1 MATDRM
7 KGMIAKFQNGYNV
20 HVTVV
25 EAKRKCESKY
35 VTGNV
40 GMKFH
45 LTMQLL
51 SQVNPALR

>member
-1 MATDRM
+1 MRRL
-7 KGMIAKFQNGYNV
+7 IAKFRNGYDV
-20 HVTVV
+20 HVTAV

-45 LTMQLL
+45 LTLQLPSEL
-51 SQVNPALR
+51 NPALH